1 MKSNKPS
8 SGTSKPPS
16 NSSARVNKSPKQQR
30 KNQERHTPKDVDYKQ
45 SPAANATK
53 KQSGDPK
60 ASAKPV
66 KKSENPQGSAQGERI
81 QKVLARGGV
90 GSRREIERWIDEGR
104 LKLNGEPVKLGDRLK
119 AGDYLQL
126 NERVVHWEK
135 FAIQPTRVLLYHKP
149 TGEVVTRRDPEG
161 RPVVF
166 TQLPSLTTARWISV
180 GRLDI
185 NTSGLLLITNN
196 GELAN
201 KLMHPSTQVQR
212 EYAVRILGE
221 VSDATLERLK
231 EGVEL
236 EDGKAKFDEIHFF
249 GGEGANKWY
258 NVIVS
263 EGRNRLVRRL
273 WESQEVVVSR
283 LMRVRY
289 GPVVL
294 PERLKTCTFYE
305 LTDKELDLLF
315 EFAGLERNE
324 PVAVKVEPE
333 TRRVQNPRKR

>member
-1 MKSNKPS
+1 MKSKKPTNAS
-8 SGTSKPPS
+8 SKQPG
-16 NSSARVNKSPKQQR
+16 SSPKKTNKSPKQQR
-30 KNQERHTPKDVDYKQ
+30 KNQERHTPKETSYKQ
-45 SPAANATK
+45 AGSSPKQPGEPKTAK
-53 KQSGDPK
+53 KADNKQPD
-60 ASAKPV
+60 A
-66 KKSENPQGSAQGERI
+66 GERI

-90 GSRREIERWIDEGR
+90 GSRREIESWIAEGR
-104 LKLNGEPVKLGDRLK
+104 FKLNGVAVKLGDRLK

-166 TQLPSLTTARWISV
+166 TQLPTLTTARWISV

-185 NTSGLLLITNN
+185 NTSGLLLVTNN

-201 KLMHPSTQVQR
+201 RLMHPSTEVER
-212 EYAVRILGE
+212 EYAVRILGD
-221 VSDATLERLK
+221 VSDTTLEKLK
-231 EGVEL
+231 QGVEL
-236 EDGKAKFDEIHFF
+236 EDGKARFDAIRFF

-258 NVIVS
+258 HVIVS

-294 PERLKTCTFYE
+294 PERLKACTFYE

-315 EFAGLERNE
+315 EFTGLERNE
-324 PVAVKVEPE
+324 PVIKKAAPEPKIH
-333 TRRVQNPRKR
+333 TSRRR